1 MLENLD
7 LLSKVYMDRPEMKI
21 RIQMFTT
28 YIYRNYM
35 SIEVNE
41 LPDHVTKCLKFLQ
54 SDALFLI
61 LSSLTGLKLHELAEV
76 SDSEEEEEQTNQ
88 KGRLLRFKPSL

>member
-1 MLENLD
+1 
-7 LLSKVYMDRPEMKI
+7 
-21 RIQMFTT
+21 
-28 YIYRNYM
+28 M
-35 SIEVNE
+35 SIDVNE

-76 SDSEEEEEQTNQ
+76 SDSSEEEEEEEEEQTNQ
-88 KGRLLRFKPSL
+88 KGRLLRLKPSL

>member
-1 MLENLD
+1 
-7 LLSKVYMDRPEMKI
+7 
-21 RIQMFTT
+21 
-28 YIYRNYM
+28 M
-35 SIEVNE
+35 SIDVNE

-76 SDSEEEEEQTNQ
+76 SDSEEENEEEQTNQ
-88 KGRLLRFKPSL
+88 KGRLLRLKPSL

>member
-1 MLENLD
+1 M
-7 LLSKVYMDRPEMKI
+7 
-21 RIQMFTT
+21 
-28 YIYRNYM
+28 
-35 SIEVNE
+35 NE

-76 SDSEEEEEQTNQ
+76 SDSEEENEEEQTNQ
-88 KGRLLRFKPSL
+88 KGRLLRLKPSL

>member
-1 MLENLD
+1 
-7 LLSKVYMDRPEMKI
+7 
-21 RIQMFTT
+21 MFT
-28 YIYRNYM
+28 ICVYRNYM
-35 SIEVNE
+35 SIDVNE

-76 SDSEEEEEQTNQ
+76 SDSEEENEEEQTNQ
-88 KGRLLRFKPSL
+88 KGRLFTLKPSL

>member
-1 MLENLD
+1 
-7 LLSKVYMDRPEMKI
+7 
-21 RIQMFTT
+21 MFT
-28 YIYRNYM
+28 ICVYRNYV
-35 SIEVNE
+35 SIDVNE

-88 KGRLLRFKPSL
+88 KGRLFTLKPSL

>member
-1 MLENLD
+1 
-7 LLSKVYMDRPEMKI
+7 
-21 RIQMFTT
+21 
-28 YIYRNYM
+28 M
-35 SIEVNE
+35 SIDVNE

-76 SDSEEEEEQTNQ
+76 SDSEEEEQTNQ
-88 KGRLLRFKPSL
+88 KGRLFTLKPSL

>member
-1 MLENLD
+1 
-7 LLSKVYMDRPEMKI
+7 
-21 RIQMFTT
+21 
-28 YIYRNYM
+28 M
-35 SIEVNE
+35 SIDVNE

-76 SDSEEEEEQTNQ
+76 SDSEEENEEEQTNQ
-88 KGRLLRFKPSL
+88 KGRLFTLKPSL